1 VPRKLSLMTDYVM
14 KFCLAGLAVCALVA
28 IAVSGQ
34 AIFGAG
40 SAVQETAVNQATAI
54 PATTPTANAAAAVPP
69 AAMSMRPTGSQ
80 PANVEAKDDP
90 PTLSP
95 PLDIFGSV
103 PRKVT
108 TVRVGADG
116 KLATNP

>member
-1 VPRKLSLMTDYVM
+1 MTDYVM
-14 KFCLAGLAVCALVA
+14 KFCFAGLAVCALVA
-28 IAVSGQ
+28 IAVSAQ
-34 AIFGAG
+34 AIFGTS
-40 SAVQETAVNQATAI
+40 SAVKETAAV
-54 PATTPTANAAAAVPP
+54 PATTTPAANATAAVTTAATSARP
-69 AAMSMRPTGSQ
+69 AGSQ

-95 PLDIFGSV
+95 PRDIFGSV

>member
-40 SAVQETAVNQATAI
+40 QTVKEAAAVPA
-54 PATTPTANAAAAVPP
+54 ATTPAANAAAAMTP
-69 AAMSMRPTGSQ
+69 ASTSTRPAGSQ
-80 PANVEAKDDP
+80 PTNVEAKDDA
-90 PTLSP
+90 PTLTP